1 MDDFFVVHSSDNDPD
16 ELQRLLAERIA
27 QQQIREFR
35 RVILTCFAAVMA
47 IAWLLSWPLHLLP
60 HTVLWSLLAT
70 AAFVIGL
77 YFSPTASRSQPRY
90 AADASARSTTN
101 SGSS

>member
-1 MDDFFVVHSSDNDPD
+1 MDDFFVLHSSDVEAD

-27 QQQIREFR
+27 QEQAREFR
-35 RVILTCFAAVMA
+35 RFILTCFAAVMA
-47 IAWLLSWPLHLLP
+47 VAWLLSWPVHLLP

-77 YFSPTASRSQPRY
+77 TSPPRHHGARPDRQPTPPR
-90 AADASARSTTN
+90 
-101 SGSS
+101 

>member
-1 MDDFFVVHSSDNDPD
+1 MDDFFAVHSSDNDPD

-27 QQQIREFR
+27 QEQVRQFR
-35 RVILTCFAAVMA
+35 RFILTCFAVVMGV
-47 IAWLLSWPLHLLP
+47 AWLLSWPVHLLP

-77 YFSPTASRSQPRY
+77 TCPPRMHATSPDKQLKLPR
-90 AADASARSTTN
+90 
-101 SGSS
+101 